1 MEPLNHT
8 DLILHPDGSIYHLNL
23 FPEDIADTVI
33 LVGDPGRVGKIS
45 SLFDNID
52 VRKENREF
60 VTHTGTY
67 DGKRMSV
74 LSTGIGTDNIDIVL
88 NELDALVSIDLKTRM
103 PRPHTRKLTL
113 VRIGTSG
120 ALHAD
125 IAPGTFL
132 MAEIAGG
139 FDGLYHF
146 YQDQQGITV
155 PGLAQAFTGFTRW
168 DQRLAEPYFV
178 RASERLIRL
187 FEGTDL
193 QAGIT
198 LSTPGFYGPQLRSL
212 RLVPKDSTLIQ
223 KLSAFSFGHLRIQN
237 FEMESSALYAL
248 SAMLGHHA
256 LTFCVA
262 IANRITSD
270 FLEDYQPAINM
281 LAKLVLDK
289 LSLDE
294 GSGT

>member
-1 MEPLNHT
+1 MGALNST

-33 LVGDPGRVGKIS
+33 LVGDPGRVAMVS
-45 SLFDNID
+45 AWFDHIE

-67 DGKRMSV
+67 GGKRISV

-88 NELDALVSIDLKTRM
+88 NELDALVNIDLKSR
-103 PRPHTRKLTL
+103 RPLAENKKLTL

-125 IAPGTFL
+125 ITPGSFL
-132 MAEIAGG
+132 MTEVAGG
-139 FDGLYHF
+139 IDGLYHF
-146 YQDQQGITV
+146 YQDQSVVTV
-155 PGLAQAFTGFTRW
+155 PGLAKAFMAFTHW
-168 DQRLAEPYFV
+168 DQQLSEPYFV
-178 RASERLIRL
+178 RASDRLIRL
-187 FEGTDL
+187 FEQKDL

-198 LSTPGFYGPQLRSL
+198 LSTPGFYGPQFRSL
-212 RLVPKDSTLIQ
+212 RLTPKDNTLIQ
-223 KLSAFSFGHLRIQN
+223 KLPAFSFEHLRIQN

-248 SAMLGHHA
+248 SAMLEHEA
-256 LTFCVA
+256 ITLCVA

-270 FLEDYQPAINM
+270 FLEDYQPAVNM
-281 LAKLVLDK
+281 LVKNVLDK
-289 LSLDE
+289 LSSDD
-294 GSGT
+294 GSGA